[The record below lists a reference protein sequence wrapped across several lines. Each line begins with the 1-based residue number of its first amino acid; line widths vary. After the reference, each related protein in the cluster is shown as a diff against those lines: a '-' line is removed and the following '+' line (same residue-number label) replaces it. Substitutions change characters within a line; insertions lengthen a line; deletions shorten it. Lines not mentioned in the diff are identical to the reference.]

1 MVEPVMMIVGDCVV
15 AEDSQLWQTAEFE
28 QLALDPVSG
37 PVPIPWF
44 DPPLIS
50 PQPTV
55 CAVPISVTAMDQIFA
70 EVFGK
75 DGDGDRMHSQGALH
89 LTERPRPRPRQSYLR
104 SSTPQCGSSFSV
116 LVYSNTDA
124 DPSQAVCFIDDQSE
138 SGRTDIVGN
147 CRNAML
153 YNTSTEPHF
162 GPHDYSA
169 LRELFLSDRP
179 VAKLKTHDPDSHPDP
194 APDSAQTSDMEYDS
208 PEPVVRG
215 EGSFTMY
222 AASMSLDYLWRF
234 IMEVGCVDTL
244 LFIELR
250 WMLLHK
256 ILHFVSSQASSCP
269 PSFPVGL
276 QCSSTLSTECS
287 LTSPDLEWVAVTE
300 VKRWCDAAIICAREN
315 TCCSIAAVMQLREDI
330 SQWLTA
336 LSSTL
341 RSLTLTGPEADCLP
355 HTGSLRPGAVICQS
369 LERAALY
376 ALKVCLSLY
385 SHQSAADVMGIDT
398 RNLLSFPLHHD
409 ISQLIWRESTA
420 LHALHEGG
428 SIHSQIGT
436 IDEELVTDGYALN
449 SLCCMSGLECANS
462 AFVLLAMCQI
472 DWPLVGGVTGSSL
485 SIHVLV
491 LPTVKVI
498 ADAIRKLLLGKEGN
512 GRGGVRAVRRLHR
525 LRRRLDRILAIR
537 NPEEG

>member
-1 MVEPVMMIVGDCVV
+1 MMIVGDCVV

-55 CAVPISVTAMDQIFA
+55 CAVPISVTAMDHIFA
-70 EVFGK
+70 EVFGN
-75 DGDGDRMHSQGALH
+75 DSDVDRLHSQGALQ
-89 LTERPRPRPRQSYLR
+89 LTRTQRPRSRQSYLR

-124 DPSQAVCFIDDQSE
+124 DPPQAECFIDDQCE
-138 SGRTDIVGN
+138 SGGTDMEGN
-147 CRNAML
+147 CRKAELNI
-153 YNTSTEPHF
+153 NPTEPHF

-179 VAKLKTHDPDSHPDP
+179 FAKLKTHDPDSHPDP
-194 APDSAQTSDMEYDS
+194 APDSAQTSDMVYDS

-222 AASMSLDYLWRF
+222 AASLSLDFLWRF
-234 IMEVGCVDTL
+234 IMELGCVDTL

-250 WMLLHK
+250 WVLLHK
-256 ILHFVSSQASSCP
+256 ILHFVSSNTSSCP
-269 PSFPVGL
+269 RSFPVRQ
-276 QCSSTLSTECS
+276 QCSGILSPGCS

-300 VKRWCDAAIICAREN
+300 VKRWCDAAMTCAREN

-330 SQWLTA
+330 SQWLMA
-336 LSSTL
+336 LSSTI
-341 RSLTLTGPEADCLP
+341 RSLTLTGPDADCLP
-355 HTGSLRPGAVICQS
+355 HTGSLRPGAVIRQS
-369 LERAALY
+369 FEMAALY

-385 SHQSAADVMGIDT
+385 SHQSAADVMGLDT
-398 RNLLSFPLHHD
+398 RNLLSFPLHDD
-409 ISQLIWRESTA
+409 ISQLVWRESTA

-428 SIHSQIGT
+428 TTNSQIGT
-436 IDEELVTDGYALN
+436 IDKELVTDGYAMN
-449 SLCCMSGLECANS
+449 SLCCMSGLECAKS

-485 SIHVLV
+485 SMRVLV
-491 LPTVKVI
+491 LPTLKVI

-525 LRRRLDRILAIR
+525 LRRRLDRILALR
-537 NPEEG
+537 NPEDG